1 MAKADAVS
9 YREFRKESPLS
20 ATRTT
25 APVKHK
31 ISMITVM
38 DMASRTCRSEIDRL
52 NTRTWLWPLAL
63 ATEASNSTATVTV
76 LRPPAVEPL
85 EPPISISTMD
95 TARVDSLIAPWSMA
109 ANPAVRVVTDWKAP
123 ASSFWGTVIGPRV
136 AGLFHS
142 MAQINPAP
150 IKIKRPEQVKT
161 SLEYTDRRRRL
172 RVRTARSRSSQT
184 KKPRPPTTMSAIM
197 VRQTTGSF

>member
-1 MAKADAVS
+1 M
-9 YREFRKESPLS
+9 
-20 ATRTT
+20 
-25 APVKHK
+25 
-31 ISMITVM
+31 
-38 DMASRTCRSEIDRL
+38 
-52 NTRTWLWPLAL
+52 
-63 ATEASNSTATVTV
+63 
-76 LRPPAVEPL
+76 EPL

-172 RVRTARSRSSQT
+172 RVRTARSQILPNKKTQAAHHNERHNGQADDWILLKQHQT
-184 KKPRPPTTMSAIM
+184 AARLQNA
-197 VRQTTGSF
+197 